1 MADTRLCIQYSEISP
16 GILVTLSAEDRKY
29 LFKVLRCTT
38 GDTLSVIDGKG
49 KIYRARI
56 LNKKTLEILYEKDSC
71 IEKAFRAVLCQ
82 GLLKGDKM
90 EMVVQKAT
98 EIGVKKIIP
107 FVSERCIVRH
117 TRKIERWK
125 KIAKEAT
132 EQSGRSIVPE
142 INEVVNFSD
151 LIKQA
156 ENGILFWEKSGSES
170 LVQAISELIVEK
182 PLFLFIGP
190 EGGFSPEEVQMAEKR
205 GIKIVSLGKRIL
217 RAETASIV
225 SLAIVNFLL
234 QMRIEKIKL

>member
-1 MADTRLCIQYSEISP
+1 MTDTRLCIEYSEISP
-16 GILVTLSAEDRKY
+16 GILITLSAEDRKY
-29 LFKVLRCTT
+29 LFKVLRHSV
-38 GDTLSVIDGKG
+38 GDTLCVIDGKG

-56 LNKKTLEILYEKDSC
+56 LNKKTLEILYEKDFP
-71 IEKAFRAVLCQ
+71 IEDAFSTILCQ

-90 EMVVQKAT
+90 DMVVQKAT

-107 FVSERCIVRH
+107 FVSERCIVRY
-117 TRKIERWK
+117 TRKIARWR

-132 EQSGRSIVPE
+132 EQSNRISVPE

-151 LIKQA
+151 LIKQV
-156 ENGILFWEKSGSES
+156 ENGILFWEKAKTS
-170 LVQAISELIVEK
+170 LIQVISELPSEK
-182 PLFLFIGP
+182 PVFLFIGP
-190 EGGFSPEEVQMAEKR
+190 EGGFTQQEVELAKKR
-205 GIKIVSLGKRIL
+205 GIKIASLGRSIL